1 MVSQD
6 RPPEGVQ
13 AKQEATI
20 DRLREH
26 FARDE
31 LGIEEFERRVD
42 DALRAPSVADLE
54 KLVSDLPTPSPLET
68 LPQVAPEPG
77 LPGIVPPDRVRKIG
91 FTMAF
96 LGGSGRKGRW
106 IPPRRLFS
114 LFYLGGGEL
123 DFRDVLGLN
132 PVTDVYVVAFLG
144 GINIIV
150 PPGYAVDINGIP
162 FLGGWGCA
170 DDVGVGAGPSSPLLR
185 VRGIFFL
192 GGASVEMR
200 YPGESEKEAKQR
212 RKAEKRARKRVH
224 E

>member
-1 MVSQD
+1 MNEE
-6 RPPEGVQ
+6 RPPEGIEP
-13 AKQEATI
+13 KREGTI

-26 FARDE
+26 YAQDE

-42 DALRAPSVADLE
+42 DAIRAPSVADLE
-54 KLVSDLPTPSPLET
+54 RLVSDLPTLSPMET

-77 LPGIVPPDRVRKIG
+77 LPDIVPPDRVRKIG

-114 LFYLGGGEL
+114 LFYLGRGVL
-123 DFRDVLGLN
+123 DFRDVLFVH

-150 PPGYAVDINGIP
+150 PPGYAVEINGIP
-162 FLGGWGCA
+162 ILGGWGCA

-185 VRGIFFL
+185 IRGVFFL
-192 GGASVEMR
+192 GGAGVEMR
-200 YPGESEKEAKQR
+200 YAGESEKDAKQR
-212 RKAEKRARKRVH
+212 RKAEKLARKRLKA
-224 E
+224 

>member
-1 MVSQD
+1 VSED
-6 RPPEGVQ
+6 RPPEGIH

-26 FARDE
+26 YARDE

-54 KLVSDLPTPSPLET
+54 RLVSDLPTPSPVET

-77 LPGIVPPDRVRKIG
+77 LPGLVPPDRVKKIG
-91 FTMAF
+91 FSMAF
-96 LGGSGRKGRW
+96 LGASGRKGRW

-114 LFYLGGGEL
+114 LYFLGGSEL
-123 DFRDVLGLN
+123 DFRDVLFVH
-132 PVTDVYVVAFLG
+132 PVTDVYVGAFLG

-150 PPGYAVDINGIP
+150 PPGYAVEINGIP
-162 FLGGWGCA
+162 FLGGFACA

-192 GGASVEMR
+192 GGAGVEMR
-200 YPGESEKEAKQR
+200 YPGESAKDAKQR
-212 RKAEKRARKRVH
+212 RKSEKRARKRLQ